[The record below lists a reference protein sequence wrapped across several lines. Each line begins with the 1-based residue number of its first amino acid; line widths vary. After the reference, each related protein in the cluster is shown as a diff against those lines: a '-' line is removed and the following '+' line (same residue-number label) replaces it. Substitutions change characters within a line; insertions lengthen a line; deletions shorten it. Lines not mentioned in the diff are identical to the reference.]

1 MCIATQ
7 VTGWE
12 PRTDVKDRTVLRL
25 DGFIVQHVREAGPGR
40 IADMLSELPVLDH
53 VGYHELFD
61 SDHLVIVDQLP
72 RELMLEV
79 VTPL

>member
-1 MCIATQ
+1 MFVKLVQDASLMCLAS
-7 VTGWE
+7 
-12 PRTDVKDRTVLRL
+12 
-25 DGFIVQHVREAGPGR
+25 F
-40 IADMLSELPVLDH
+40 PVLDH

-79 VTPL
+79 VTSICDTLVEVRDFQSCFVSVVAAFLLT